1 MTTLTDTQVITAS
14 GGLVELGYSQITSNV
29 SVPVTAATSPTTVIS
44 DMTVVCDG
52 GPVLV
57 EFFAPIARP
66 GTAAGNIIYINLYQ
80 DGAELDR
87 GFAYV
92 ETPVA
97 GSSWHPVH
105 LARRVTPT
113 AGSHTFSIR
122 AYAIGNA
129 GQINA
134 GSGGTGFSPAFLR
147 VSKIVQATQWPA
159 VTTGT
164 IICTSSTR
172 PASPFVGQSI
182 YETDTSLAYT
192 YNGSAWVQTGDS
204 TGAWTAFTPT
214 ISQSSTVTY
223 SGPMRYTRIGRTIH
237 ANCALYITGSG
248 SAGTGVTVSLPVAAQ
263 ASLPVI
269 GSSWIYDAS
278 AGVRYV
284 CAVDLASTTSVSF
297 LHDASGAASWGQN
310 PSIGLANA
318 DQIRFGITYEA
329 AS

>member
-1 MTTLTDTQVITAS
+1 MTSLTDTQVITAS
-14 GGLVELGYSQITSNV
+14 GGLVELGYSQRTTDV
-29 SVPVTAATSPTTVIS
+29 AVPVTAATSPTTVIS

-66 GTAAGNIIYINLYQ
+66 GTAVGNILYINLYQ

-87 GFAYV
+87 GFAYI

-97 GSSWHPVH
+97 GASWHPVH

-122 AYAIGNA
+122 AYAVGNA

-172 PASPFVGQSI
+172 PAAPFEGQQI
-182 YETDTSLAYT
+182 YETDTGIRLTYRSATWVGENEVVDLVPTTGLAVSAT
-192 YNGSAWVQTGDS
+192 ITPAQMFGSGGKRGMTTLGIS
-204 TGAWTAFTPT
+204 NTTPT
-214 ISQSSTVTY
+214 AAACYAHLGSVVNRSAEFYFLTPS
-223 SGPMRYTRIGRTIH
+223 
-237 ANCALYITGSG
+237 SG
-248 SAGTGVTVSLPVAAQ
+248 SNILAGTGVTFRYNGGFTTNFSYN
-263 ASLPVI
+263 S
-269 GSSWIYDAS
+269 DS
-278 AGVRYV
+278 AYKCVYV
-284 CAVDLASTTSVSF
+284 CNSATT
-297 LHDASGAASWGQN
+297 G
-310 PSIGLANA
+310 SILIN
-318 DQIRFGITYEA
+318 
-329 AS
+329 